1 MAIPSKL
8 RNALIS
14 ASVAGAVSIAGVLIQ
29 DREGVRYKAY
39 LDPVGIPTVCAG
51 VTGPDV
57 VMGKT
62 YTRHECDTLLY
73 KHMQPAI
80 KAVNESV
87 KVSLNDYQKSALYS
101 FTYNVGVSAF
111 KSSTLLKKLN
121 AKDMKGAC
129 DELRR
134 WTYAGGKQWKGL
146 IDRREV
152 ERTMCL
158 AESNHDL

>member
-8 RNALIS
+8 RSALIS

-29 DREGVRYKAY
+29 DREGVKYKPY
-39 LDPVGIPTVCAG
+39 LDPIGIPTVCAG

-62 YTRHECDTLLY
+62 YTKQECDALLY
-73 KHMQPAI
+73 KHMKPAI
-80 KAVNESV
+80 RAVDESV
-87 KVSLNDYQKSALYS
+87 KASLNDYQKAALYS

-121 AKDMKGAC
+121 AHDTKGAC

-134 WTYAGGKQWKGL
+134 WTYAGGQKWKGL
-146 IDRREV
+146 IERREV
-152 ERTMCL
+152 ERELCNW
-158 AESNHDL
+158 SQK

>member
-29 DREGVRYKAY
+29 DREGVKYKAY

-57 VMGKT
+57 IMGKI
-62 YTRHECDTLLY
+62 YTEKECDALLK
-73 KHMQPAI
+73 KHMRSAV
-80 KAVNESV
+80 KAVDESV
-87 KVSLNDYQKSALYS
+87 KVNLNDYQKAALIS
-101 FTYNVGVSAF
+101 FTYNMGVTAF
-111 KSSTLLKKLN
+111 KQSTLLKKLN
-121 AKDMKGAC
+121 AGDRKGAC

-134 WTYAGGKQWKGL
+134 WIYADGKVWKGL
-146 IDRREV
+146 IERREI
-152 ERTMCL
+152 ERAMCL
-158 AESNHDL
+158 AERKNDL

>member
-29 DREGVRYKAY
+29 DREGVKYKAY

-62 YTRHECDTLLY
+62 YTRQECDTLLY

-87 KVSLNDYQKSALYS
+87 KVSLNDYQKAALYS

>member
-1 MAIPSKL
+1 MPLPQKL
-8 RNALIS
+8 RNSIVA
-14 ASVAGAVSIAGVLIQ
+14 ASVAGAVSIAAVLITDQ
-29 DREGVRYKAY
+29 EGVKYKAY
-39 LDPVGIPTVCAG
+39 LDPIGIPTVCAG

-62 YTRHECDTLLY
+62 YTKQECDTLLY

-87 KVSLNDYQKSALYS
+87 KVRLNDYQKASLYS
-101 FTYNVGVSAF
+101 FTYNVGTSAF
-111 KSSTLLKKLN
+111 RSSTLLKKLN
-121 AKDMKGAC
+121 RNDIPGAC

-146 IDRREV
+146 ITRREV
-152 ERTMCL
+152 ERQLCYGKP
-158 AESNHDL
+158 

>member
-1 MAIPSKL
+1 MAIPDKL
-8 RNALIS
+8 RNSLVA
-14 ASVAGAVSIAGVLIQ
+14 ASVAGAVSIAGVLINNQ
-29 DREGVRYKAY
+29 EGVKYKAY

-62 YTRHECDTLLY
+62 YTKQECDALLY

-80 KAVNESV
+80 KAVDESV
-87 KVSLNDYQKSALYS
+87 KVTLNDYQKAALYS
-101 FTYNVGVSAF
+101 FTYNAGVAAF

-121 AKDMKGAC
+121 AGDTRGAC

-134 WTYAGGKQWKGL
+134 WTYAGGKKWKGL
-146 IDRREV
+146 ITRREI
-152 ERTMCL
+152 EQELCNW
-158 AESNHDL
+158 SQK

>member
-1 MAIPSKL
+1 MVIPPKL
-8 RNALIS
+8 QQSLIA
-14 ASVAGAVSIAGVLIQ
+14 ASVAGSVSIAGVLIQ
-29 DREGVRYKAY
+29 SQEGIKYTTY

-57 VMGKT
+57 KMGKT
-62 YTRHECDTLLY
+62 YTKQECDALLY

-80 KAVNESV
+80 KAVDESLKV
-87 KVSLNDYQKSALYS
+87 KLNDYQKAALYS
-101 FTYNVGVSAF
+101 FTYNAGVGAF

-121 AKDMKGAC
+121 AGDTKGAC

-146 IDRREV
+146 ITRREI
-152 ERTMCL
+152 ERELCNW
-158 AESNHDL
+158 SQK

>member
-1 MAIPSKL
+1 MVIPPKL
-8 RNALIS
+8 QQSLIA
-14 ASVAGAVSIAGVLIQ
+14 ASVAGSVSIAGVLIQ
-29 DREGVRYKAY
+29 SQEGIKYTTY

-57 VMGKT
+57 KMGKT
-62 YTRHECDTLLY
+62 YTKQECDALLY

-80 KAVNESV
+80 KAVDESV
-87 KVSLNDYQKSALYS
+87 KVKLNDYQKAALYS
-101 FTYNVGVSAF
+101 FTYNAGVGAF

-121 AKDMKGAC
+121 AGNTKGAC

-146 IDRREV
+146 VTRREI
-152 ERTMCL
+152 ERELCNW
-158 AESNHDL
+158 SQK

>member
-8 RNALIS
+8 RNALVS

-29 DREGVRYKAY
+29 DREGVKYKAY

-62 YTRHECDTLLY
+62 YTKQECDALLY

-87 KVSLNDYQKSALYS
+87 KVSLNDYQKAALYS
-101 FTYNVGVSAF
+101 FTYNVGVNAF

-121 AKDMKGAC
+121 AKDTKGAC

-146 IDRREV
+146 VERREV
-152 ERTMCL
+152 ERELCNW
-158 AESNHDL
+158 SQK

>member
-1 MAIPSKL
+1 MEIPSKL
-8 RNALIS
+8 RSALIS

-29 DREGVRYKAY
+29 DREGVKYKAY

-51 VTGPDV
+51 VTGSDV

-62 YTRHECDTLLY
+62 YTKQECDALLY

-87 KVSLNDYQKSALYS
+87 KVSLNDYQKAALYS

-111 KSSTLLKKLN
+111 KSSTLLKNLN
-121 AKDMKGAC
+121 AKDTKGAC

-146 IDRREV
+146 IERREV
-152 ERTMCL
+152 ERELCKW
-158 AESNHDL
+158 SQK

>member
-1 MAIPSKL
+1 MAIPDKL
-8 RNALIS
+8 RNSLVA
-14 ASVAGAVSIAGVLIQ
+14 ASVAGAVSIAGVLINNQ
-29 DREGVRYKAY
+29 EGVKYKAY

-62 YTRHECDTLLY
+62 YTKQECDALLY

-80 KAVNESV
+80 KAVDESV
-87 KVSLNDYQKSALYS
+87 KVILNDYQKAALYS
-101 FTYNVGVSAF
+101 FTYNAGVAAF

-121 AKDMKGAC
+121 AGDTRGAC

-134 WTYAGGKQWKGL
+134 WTYAGGQKWKGL
-146 IDRREV
+146 ITRREI
-152 ERTMCL
+152 ERELCNW
-158 AESNHDL
+158 SQK

>member
-1 MAIPSKL
+1 
-8 RNALIS
+8 
-14 ASVAGAVSIAGVLIQ
+14 
-29 DREGVRYKAY
+29 
-39 LDPVGIPTVCAG
+39 
-51 VTGPDV
+51 
-57 VMGKT
+57 MGKT
-62 YTRHECDTLLY
+62 YTRQECDALLY

-87 KVSLNDYQKSALYS
+87 KVSLNDYKKAALYS

-121 AKDMKGAC
+121 SKDMKGAC